1 MRNKV
6 TQAFD
11 FLEGR
16 EAGSFSATVKFCLE
30 HGGVVHA
37 APDCFLAGVPCAD
50 DAGCLYVVFQCSHL
64 PALRRVLLSLGWC
77 ERVRW
82 GRGMAG
88 RGDGYGTRERAVADF
103 CRHEDFGTG
112 LTKDH

>member
-1 MRNKV
+1 MENKV

-11 FLEGR
+11 FLERR
-16 EAGSFSATVKFCLE
+16 EAGRFSSTVKFCLE

-50 DAGCLYVVFQCSHL
+50 DPACLYVVFQCSKL
-64 PALRRVLLSLGWC
+64 PALRRALLAMPQF

-88 RGDGYGTRERAVADF
+88 RDGYGTRERAVADF

-112 LTKDH
+112 LTKEH